1 MIAGSPAIDGSAGA
15 SGDNSGDGSDSK
27 SSAASV
33 TVRSALRRLAIFSTL
48 FSPARTTYSLPTRT
62 IEYFFMCGPRQPPSH
77 PCGYQVDT
85 VRGGKK
91 LRKA

>member
-33 TVRSALRRLAIFSTL
+33 TVRS
-48 FSPARTTYSLPTRT
+48 
-62 IEYFFMCGPRQPPSH
+62 FFMCGPRQPPSH